1 MDATYG
7 TRNGVPPKKVMLDTL
22 MIRPDPAARIAGSAA
37 WAQTKAASTLTRWT
51 ASQSSV
57 V

>member
-1 MDATYG
+1 
-7 TRNGVPPKKVMLDTL
+7 

-51 ASQSSV
+51 ASQSPV

>member
-1 MDATYG
+1 
-7 TRNGVPPKKVMLDTL
+7 

-37 WAQTKAASTLTRWT
+37 WAQTNAASTLTRCT

-57 V
+57 L